1 MEIQDLDAVGL
12 QALQARLERAADVA
26 ARAALRVD
34 VAAGRVEALGGDHK
48 VVAAAAHAPAEN
60 LLRAPLA
67 VLVCGIE
74 KGDAGVAAGLEHRP
88 RGTLVGIAAEG
99 HRPRAPLAK

>member
-26 ARAALRVD
+26 ARAAPRVD

-48 VVAAAAHAPAEN
+48 GVAAAAHEPAEN
-60 LLRAPLA
+60 LLRAPLSL
-67 VLVCGIE
+67 LVCGIE
-74 KGDAGVAAGLEHRP
+74 KGDAGVAAGLGHPP
-88 RGTLVGIAAEG
+88 RGALVGIRAQVP
-99 HRPRAPLAK
+99 RPRD